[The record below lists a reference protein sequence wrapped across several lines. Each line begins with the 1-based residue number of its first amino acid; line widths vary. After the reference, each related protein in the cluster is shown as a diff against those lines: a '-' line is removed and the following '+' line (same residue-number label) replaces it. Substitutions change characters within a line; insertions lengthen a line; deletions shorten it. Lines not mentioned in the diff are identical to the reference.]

1 VVYMAGTIDGSLI
14 LLRLVYIRVACSMFE
29 HVFFLIH
36 MFKNSAG
43 DGARW
48 HKMQI
53 WMMFLC
59 LLISLF
65 FYFLKCMTRQSSF
78 E

>member
-1 VVYMAGTIDGSLI
+1 
-14 LLRLVYIRVACSMFE
+14 MFE

-36 MFKNSAG
+36 TLKNSVG

-48 HKMQI
+48 HEMQI
-53 WMMFLC
+53 WGMFLC

-65 FYFLKCMTRQSSF
+65 FSF
-78 E
+78 FKM